1 MFIPGKRTTLSFLLI
16 VSFLV
21 VGTASAAAQSRV
33 GIRGGISADPEQVYF
48 GGHVDAAE
56 IAKQFWFRPNVEV
69 GFGDSRTLAT
79 FNAEFVYR
87 AATRKEWT
95 PYFGGGPALV
105 LQTFRAGGTRDSDVG
120 PGFNFVAGVE
130 QRKGLLA
137 EVKIGALD
145 SPGFKLGIGWTW
157 SR

>member
-1 MFIPGKRTTLSFLLI
+1 MFILSKRTVLSFLLLCF
-16 VSFLV
+16 VSLV
-21 VGTASAAAQSRV
+21 LAQPASAQSRV
-33 GIRGGISADPEQVYF
+33 GVRGGISVDPEQIYF

-69 GFGDSRTLAT
+69 GFGDSRTVAT

-87 AATRKEWT
+87 ATTRKEWN

-105 LQTFRAGGTRDSDVG
+105 LRTIRAGSSRDTDVG
-120 PGFNFVAGVE
+120 PGFNFLAGIE
-130 QRKGLLA
+130 QQKGLFA
-137 EVKIGALD
+137 EIKIGALD

-157 SR
+157 